1 MAEGVYVSQYHHD
14 AIRDPLPNGG
24 VGVIVQ
30 GSGVGGG
37 GGGGGGFDPGGGG
50 DGALHF
56 PLQQVAGGL
65 QSVQQLAA
73 QQPPLNSKQHLCVQH
88 ASGWS
93 VDSNSSDSVG
103 GIDAVATNTKL
114 HTNATTVTW
123 LLISMTM

>member
-1 MAEGVYVSQYHHD
+1 M
-14 AIRDPLPNGG
+14 
-24 VGVIVQ
+24 IVQ

-37 GGGGGGFDPGGGG
+37 GVGGGGFGPGGGGG

-93 VDSNSSDSVG
+93 VLVDSNSSDSVG

-123 LLISMTM
+123 LLILMILYCEYYRCSRVRRGFS